1 LFFSM
6 PQDSLITLSAQR
18 PVWLKILSYLPM
30 AAKKN
35 LRLSHPREFK
45 DIIRGDP
52 SWIWTVN
59 LGDQI
64 QYPDY
69 FYESETPLR
78 INFPRE
84 EDGFFI
90 LNPDISDQMIEL
102 IDNDK
107 IKPRIVGLAVHQETL
122 NSFSNLLRIEGLHFI
137 EIWMNVIQRRFQG
150 MSEIAMQLLTSNR
163 DSLQEITLLRYMYM
177 DDNIS
182 HMLNS
187 VTFHN
192 VKKLQLIGL
201 IWNLSKL
208 LLRACPN
215 VQYLVISRDI
225 DIEDE
230 DGLMLTSV
238 KKMEL
243 ENTMC
248 TSILLRMVPNVE
260 ELTITQGG
268 YRYIEDED
276 GLMLTSVKKM
286 NLEFINGKN
295 ASILLRMVPNVEE
308 LTITG
313 GTIAIRDEDFSLLH
327 LTKLSL
333 KKVKMRIST
342 SNILKEKLPEALK
355 LEDCMDWNCRI
366 YQ

>member
-35 LRLSHPREFK
+35 LRLSHPREFR
-45 DIIRGDP
+45 DIIRRDP

-78 INFPRE
+78 VNFPKRQN
-84 EDGFFI
+84 GHLI
-90 LNPDISDQMIEL
+90 KNPDISDQMIGL
-102 IDNDK
+102 IER
-107 IKPRIVGLAVHQETL
+107 IKPRIVGLAVRQETL
-122 NSFSNLLRIEGLHFI
+122 SQYTAQLMIKDLQFI
-137 EIWMNVIQRRFQG
+137 EIGEYEV
-150 MSEIAMQLLTSNR
+150 MSEIAMQLLTSNC
-163 DSLQEITLLRYMYM
+163 DSLQEITLREMDM

-192 VKKLQLIGL
+192 VKKLQLIGM
-201 IWNLSKL
+201 ISDLSKLLL

-215 VQYLVISRDI
+215 VQHLVINGDI
-225 DIEDE
+225 DIENE

-238 KKMEL
+238 KKMEIK
-243 ENTMC
+243 NTTC
-248 TSILLRMVPNVE
+248 TSILLRV
-260 ELTITQGG
+260 
-268 YRYIEDED
+268 
-276 GLMLTSVKKM
+276 
-286 NLEFINGKN
+286 
-295 ASILLRMVPNVEE
+295 VPNVEE

-313 GTIAIRDEDFSLLH
+313 SIIADISNKDFSLLH
-327 LTKLSL
+327 LTKLSM
-333 KKVKMRIST
+333 KNVSMRT
-342 SNILKEKLPEALK
+342 SDKNILKAKLPKGLHGRE
-355 LEDCMDWNCRI
+355 M
-366 YQ
+366 

>member
-18 PVWLKILSYLPM
+18 PVWNKILSYLPM

-35 LRLSHPREFK
+35 LRLSHPRDLK
-45 DIIRGDP
+45 DALLDDP
-52 SWIWTVN
+52 TWIWTVN

-64 QYPDY
+64 QYPEF
-69 FYESETPLR
+69 FYNSSTL
-78 INFPRE
+78 IKLNFPRNQNG
-84 EDGFFI
+84 DLI
-90 LNPDISDQMIEL
+90 YDPDISDQMIEL

-122 NSFSNLLRIEGLHFI
+122 NQYTDHLRINSLQFI
-137 EIWMNVIQRRFQG
+137 EIDGEYEV
-150 MSEIAMQLLTSNR
+150 MSEIAMQLLTSNC
-163 DSLQEITLLRYMYM
+163 DSLQEITLREMDM

-192 VKKLQLIGL
+192 VKKLQLI
-201 IWNLSKL
+201 WMRCDLSKL

-215 VQYLVISRDI
+215 VQHLRISGNI

-243 ENTMC
+243 ESTTC

-260 ELTITQGG
+260 ELTIRSG
-268 YRYIEDED
+268 IID
-276 GLMLTSVKKM
+276 
-286 NLEFINGKN
+286 I
-295 ASILLRMVPNVEE
+295 PN
-308 LTITG
+308 
-313 GTIAIRDEDFSLLH
+313 EDFSLIH

-333 KKVKMRIST
+333 KKVGMST
-342 SNILKEKLPEALK
+342 STMNILKAKLPEALK
-355 LEDCMDWNCRI
+355 LEDCMD
-366 YQ
+366 

>member
-163 DSLQEITLLRYMYM
+163 DSLQEITLRDM
-177 DDNIS
+177 DMDYNIS

-187 VTFHN
+187 VIFHN
-192 VKKLQLIGL
+192 VKKLQLIGMRRD
-201 IWNLSKL
+201 ISNI
-208 LLRACPN
+208 LRACSN
-215 VQYLVISRDI
+215 VQHLVITGDFISF
-225 DIEDE
+225 EDE
-230 DGLMLTSV
+230 YHLMLTSV

-243 ENTMC
+243 EYTIC
-248 TSILLRMVPNVE
+248 TSILL
-260 ELTITQGG
+260 I
-268 YRYIEDED
+268 
-276 GLMLTSVKKM
+276 
-286 NLEFINGKN
+286 
-295 ASILLRMVPNVEE
+295 RMVPNVEE

-313 GTIAIRDEDFSLLH
+313 GFIGIPDEDFSLIH

-333 KKVKMRIST
+333 KKVGMST
-342 SNILKEKLPEALK
+342 STMNILKAKLPEALK
-355 LEDCMDWNCRI
+355 LEDCMDEKCSIQQW
-366 YQ
+366 

>member
-18 PVWLKILSYLPM
+18 PVWNKILSYLPM

-35 LRLSHPREFK
+35 LRLSHPRDLK
-45 DIIRGDP
+45 DALLDDP
-52 SWIWTVN
+52 TWIWTVN

-64 QYPDY
+64 QYPEF
-69 FYESETPLR
+69 FYNSSTL
-78 INFPRE
+78 IKLNFPRNQNG
-84 EDGFFI
+84 DLI
-90 LNPDISDQMIEL
+90 YDPDISDQMIEL

-122 NSFSNLLRIEGLHFI
+122 NQYTDHLRINSLQFI
-137 EIWMNVIQRRFQG
+137 EIDGEYEV
-150 MSEIAMQLLTSNR
+150 MSEIAMQLLTSNC
-163 DSLQEITLLRYMYM
+163 DSLQEITLREMDM

-192 VKKLQLIGL
+192 VKKLQLI
-201 IWNLSKL
+201 WMRCDLSKL

-215 VQYLVISRDI
+215 VQHLRISGNI

-243 ENTMC
+243 ESTTC

-260 ELTITQGG
+260 ELTIRSG
-268 YRYIEDED
+268 IID
-276 GLMLTSVKKM
+276 
-286 NLEFINGKN
+286 I
-295 ASILLRMVPNVEE
+295 PN
-308 LTITG
+308 
-313 GTIAIRDEDFSLLH
+313 EDFSLIH

-333 KKVKMRIST
+333 KKVGMST
-342 SNILKEKLPEALK
+342 STMNILKAKLPEALK
-355 LEDCMDWNCRI
+355 LEDCMDEDCSEWEW
-366 YQ
+366 